1 MTQTMMTTQQVANRY
16 CELAK
21 QNKWLEILDE
31 LCSQDLVNREPEHV
45 TSRGVQVV
53 TKGLSEVKAKG
64 IANRA
69 KIEAIHSQQCS
80 EPLVAGNFFT
90 VLLSRDITFK
100 DMPRMNMEEIAVFE
114 LKESKIIQ
122 EQFFY

>member
-1 MTQTMMTTQQVANRY
+1 MMTTQQVASRY

-21 QNKWLEILDE
+21 QNKWPEILDE
-31 LCSQDLVNREPEHV
+31 LCSHDLVNKEPEHV
-45 TSRGVQVV
+45 AARGIQAI

-64 IANRA
+64 EANRA

-90 VLLSRDITFK
+90 VVLSRDITFK
-100 DMPRMNMEEIAVFE
+100 GMPRMSKEEIAIFE
-114 LKESKIIQ
+114 LKEGKIIG